1 MPGRL
6 VQIAAILF
14 SLACTRGAAP
24 PDPWRPSPLTL
35 LDPDARMA
43 LAARLEVEPWPTGAA
58 RTHAVKLLSDWI
70 RWRGIRAPL
79 PFFERLSP
87 ELEPD
92 ARRHLWVQAL
102 ETYPG
107 PRPYPPREDPTAAW
121 ILKDLASLDGA
132 DATRKHSRISQ
143 VHALLGRIVQPADP
157 RYIVRSTVADLAA
170 DFPPRPEVTGLVLH
184 LLAPDVPGTVR
195 ARAMLSLGIAG
206 FSDPLLLPPLLEG
219 LFTVQD
225 HVNLAPFALT
235 ALSGAGGEARELV
248 GTLVAMTLETGRVPG
263 AGTTSASGIPAIMQ
277 VVMENM
283 ERSPVVRQD
292 PSLIPRTFARVL
304 VALGDGGRIRRLA
317 QTTYSL
323 VGRDPGF
330 IPDGSFHAVREIL
343 LTGIPRELPLTAE
356 EHAGILTGEEL
367 ASRAIAV
374 SRVPRTCHPDLLAL
388 LASQRHTATVRLTTM
403 DWIAQFRDAALKTAL
418 SMPEVAPE
426 LTKLWNAQ
434 ETEEGQWRA
443 TAHLWMPLVQVPGD
457 STPGTDQGPCAE
469 ADTFEGMSPD
479 EWLRARIARSLW
491 ICAVADPNPPPVSS
505 GAPAFS
511 STATGGLAWS
521 DSREAARAARA
532 AACLEHRL
540 KRLADWERRTLDG
553 CPDFECLWRRFVRD
567 AATWPEDAV
576 EKSLRVLT
584 ARLDSAVARGL
595 PGRLSGVPR
604 ELVIPMLE
612 WFEPRLT
619 QELRVEIRDSLRS
632 EKCLQ
637 DEACLPILLHAVQ
650 LAARGANGLP
660 AVREVHHRR

>member
-6 VQIAAILF
+6 VQFAAILF
-14 SLACTRGAAP
+14 SLACTRGAPP

-70 RWRGIRAPL
+70 RWRGIRAPR
-79 PFFERLSP
+79 PFFERLAS
-87 ELEPD
+87 ELEPE
-92 ARRHLWVQAL
+92 ARRRLWLEAL
-102 ETYPG
+102 ESYPG
-107 PRPYPPREDPTAAW
+107 RRPYPPREDPTAAW
-121 ILKDLASLDGA
+121 ILKDLAGLDGA
-132 DATRKHSRISQ
+132 DATRKPAMIGQ
-143 VHALLGRIVQPADP
+143 VRALLARIVQPADP
-157 RYIVRSTVADLAA
+157 RHIVRSTVADLSA
-170 DFPPRPEVTGLVLH
+170 DFPPRPEVAELFLH
-184 LLAPDVPGTVR
+184 LLAPDVPGNVR

-206 FSDPLLLPPLLEG
+206 FSDPRLLPPLLEG
-219 LFTVQD
+219 LIAVQD

-235 ALSGAGGEARELV
+235 ALSGARGEARELV
-248 GTLVAMTLETGRVPG
+248 GTLVALTLETGRAPG
-263 AGTTSASGIPAIMQ
+263 AGTTAARGIPATMQ
-277 VVMENM
+277 DVMENM

-292 PSLIPRTFARVL
+292 PSLLLRTFARVL
-304 VALGDGGRIRRLA
+304 VAMGDGGRIRRLA

-330 IPDGSFHAVREIL
+330 IPDESFHAVREIL
-343 LTGIPRELPLTAE
+343 LTGIPRGLPLTAE
-356 EHAGILTGEEL
+356 ERAGILTGEEL
-367 ASRAIAV
+367 AARAIAV

-403 DWIAQFRDAALKTAL
+403 DWIAQVRDAALKAAL

-426 LTKLWNAQ
+426 LTRLWNAQ
-434 ETEEGQWRA
+434 DTEEGQWRA
-443 TAHLWMPLVQVPGD
+443 TAHLWMPLVQVPGE
-457 STPGTDQGPCAE
+457 STPGTDHGPCLE

-491 ICAVADPNPPPVSS
+491 ICAVADPERPLAPI
-505 GAPAFS
+505 GAPEKPSA
-511 STATGGLAWS
+511 AVADPAWS
-521 DSREAARAARA
+521 GSREAARAARA

-553 CPDFECLWRRFVRD
+553 CADFECLWRRFVRD

-584 ARLDSAVARGL
+584 ARLDPAAARGL
-595 PGRLSGVPR
+595 PGRLSEVPR
-604 ELVIPMLE
+604 VLVIPMLE

-619 QELRVEIRDSLRS
+619 REQRVEIRNSLRG

-650 LAARGANGLP
+650 LAARGAEGLP
-660 AVREVHHRR
+660 AEREVHPWR